1 MFCCNVTRCACG
13 MHFDGVLAF
22 LQYFSKA
29 MQTKYGE
36 YHILSSD
43 LSSKVQVKIRSKV
56 RGLFKR
62 HFVWTGRFFVEFSW
76 RSENSRWKASFR
88 SIVFKI
94 SLWTIVNRGD
104 YVWTDNRLLGVIKFV
119 YTSCN
124 EHGISPN
131 VFPNFSFTKTRY
143 ENDSLYL
150 MPNIGDKRTKHQ

>member
-1 MFCCNVTRCACG
+1 

-104 YVWTDNRLLGVIKFV
+104 SPLLTMFELTIDFSEWSSLFTHHVTNTEYLQTCSRTF
-119 YTSCN
+119 
-124 EHGISPN
+124 HSPRRGMR
-131 VFPNFSFTKTRY
+131 TT
-143 ENDSLYL
+143 LY
-150 MPNIGDKRTKHQ
+150 IWHQT